1 MICPVPLAGPYVAVA
16 RNPSVLPEALVR
28 SACPPATMLSGWPAG
43 ASGQVNCLTALPAT
57 MPTDASACADKL
69 DPAPSKSPAAV
80 SLSSVTATLLNRAGG
95 ESAGTSTADVV
106 VTPSLWPLSAV
117 NAARCTSCADGIASA
132 GTVTVQVVDSEFP
145 GARSARLTGEAGE
158 T

>member
-28 SACPPATMLSGWPAG
+28 SACA
-43 ASGQVNCLTALPAT
+43 PAT

-106 VTPSLWPLSAV
+106 VTPSLWPWSAV

-145 GARSARLTGEAGE
+145 GARSARLT
-158 T
+158 